1 MTQTTAV
8 QPRTESLA
16 TRIKREANSL
26 RLAQEAGTRAAVTR
40 TSETPATQG
49 ALSRL
54 DRVLRGGHA
63 PRADVPRGYYI
74 NIQV

>member
-1 MTQTTAV
+1 MTQTAPI
-8 QPRTESLA
+8 QSGTESLA

-26 RLAQEAGTRAAVTR
+26 RLAQEAGTRAAVTQS
-40 TSETPATQG
+40 SETPATQG
-49 ALSRL
+49 ALNRL

-63 PRADVPRGYYI
+63 PRSDVPRGYYI